1 MMENEARMIEKISK
15 DVLDKLNA
23 TPSRDFCGMVGI
35 EIHLMK
41 VLIFSSRFQ
50 LSCFVNNLRGSH
62 HSGFDEHGLKLHL
75 QNQLLSQ
82 MLNQND
88 MRISHLGALKERLCD
103 HRVLIILD
111 DVNSIKQLEAL
122 ANETTWFGPGSRI
135 VVTTE
140 NNELM
145 QQHGI
150 NYTYHVVFPS
160 DEQALKILCR
170 YAFRQSYP
178 HICFKELALRVT
190 KLCGNLPLGLRV
202 VGSSLR
208 GKNEEEW
215 EEVIL
220 KLDTILDHQDIEEVL
235 KVGYESLHENEL
247 SLFLHIAVF
256 FNYNDVDFVKSMF
269 ADNNLD
275 IKHGLKIL
283 VSRSLI
289 HVSTDGEI
297 VMHKLLQQ
305 VGRKA
310 VRREEPWKCRILIE
324 TPDIC
329 DVLERAKGSRAV
341 SGILFDISD
350 IDEVSISSRAFKRMP
365 NLRFLKIYKSK
376 EGGNDIENIPEDIE
390 FPPRLR
396 LLHWEAY
403 PNKCL
408 PPTFHPEYLVQLN
421 LRDNELEKLWEGT
434 QRLQNL
440 QKLDL
445 FGSLN
450 FKELPDLSNASN
462 LDSLDL
468 SGCESLVEIPSSFRN
483 LHKLKQLTMLL
494 CIKLQVV
501 PDHFNLASLTSVVM
515 VGCWKLRKLP
525 GISRNITSLSIADTM
540 LEELPES
547 VRLWSRLETL
557 SIYGS
562 LNISPIW
569 LDRWQ
574 ERKGADIVTIPDW
587 IKDLHGLTWLHG
599 LSKTCLPSSLRKLTV
614 ETCLSLVYFPF
625 DSQVT
630 DFFFPHCFKLC
641 PEARSVIIQKQG
653 RMSAYLPG
661 GEIPWEFEYQ
671 ATGNALTIPFDI
683 YRFRICVVISPKR
696 EHIEDVNLVTTS
708 QDVDI
713 TECGVQV
720 LREETD
726 GSIGSQESYDDE
738 CLSDVSNEPS
748 SQQVYD
754 NLSGGNSDSCSEQV
768 SEDEDK
774 SLS

>member
-1 MMENEARMIEKISK
+1 MREQFQRNGITMFDDQKIVRSATISPSLTKAINESRIAIVILSKKYASSSWCLDELVEILECKKAIGQIVMTIFYGVEPSAVRKQTGEFGIAFNETCARKTDEERQKWSKALRDVGNIAGEDFLKWFEENEARMIEKISK

-41 VLIFSSRFQ
+41 VLSLLDLDDDGVKMVAISGPAGIGKTTIARALHSIFSSRFQ

-599 LSKTCLPSSLRKLTV
+599 LSKTC
-614 ETCLSLVYFPF
+614 
-625 DSQVT
+625 VT
-630 DFFFPHCFKLC
+630 
-641 PEARSVIIQKQG
+641 ARAS
-653 RMSAYLPG
+653 
-661 GEIPWEFEYQ
+661 
-671 ATGNALTIPFDI
+671 
-683 YRFRICVVISPKR
+683 
-696 EHIEDVNLVTTS
+696 
-708 QDVDI
+708 
-713 TECGVQV
+713 
-720 LREETD
+720 
-726 GSIGSQESYDDE
+726 
-738 CLSDVSNEPS
+738 
-748 SQQVYD
+748 
-754 NLSGGNSDSCSEQV
+754 
-768 SEDEDK
+768 
-774 SLS
+774 